1 MTMRKKICPLEKEII
16 AGLKE
21 GALEP
26 ELQKHLSECQVCQ
39 DVVTVH
45 AWMNQFKERAW
56 EILMPKKDL
65 PGAQAVWNRVYARKR
80 PDKQLVRKAL
90 RPLIVPQVFSFAVFI
105 AGTIF
110 LGIKG
115 VLKFGNIFDA
125 PALTRILPFFLLF
138 VSIIIISI
146 VFCALLLAIEKRKKP
161 I

>member
-1 MTMRKKICPLEKEII
+1 MKKKICPLEKEMM

-26 ELQKHLSECQVCQ
+26 ELQKHLSECPVCQ
-39 DVVTVH
+39 DVVAVYT
-45 AWMNQFKERAW
+45 WMNQFKERAW
-56 EILMPKKDL
+56 ETVMPKKDL
-65 PGAQAVWNRVYARKR
+65 PDAQAVWNRVYARKG

-90 RPLIVPQVFSFAVFI
+90 RPLIYPQVLSFAVFL
-105 AGTIF
+105 AGIIF

-115 VLKFGNIFDA
+115 VLKFGNIFDTS
-125 PALTRILPFFLLF
+125 ALTRVLPFLLLF

-146 VFCALLLAIEKRKKP
+146 VFGALLIALEKRKKP

>member
-1 MTMRKKICPLEKEII
+1 MKKKTCPLEKEIM

-26 ELQKHLSECQVCQ
+26 ELQKHLSECPACQ

-45 AWMNQFKERAW
+45 TWMNQFKEKAW
-56 EILMPKKDL
+56 KTDMPKKDL
-65 PGAQAVWNRVYARKR
+65 PDAQAVWDRIYAWKR
-80 PDKQLVRKAL
+80 ADKQLVRKAL
-90 RPLIVPQVFSFAVFI
+90 RPLIYPQVLSFAIFI
-105 AGTIF
+105 AGIIF

-146 VFCALLLAIEKRKKP
+146 VFGALLVALEKRKKP

>member
-1 MTMRKKICPLEKEII
+1 MKKKICPLEKEVM

-26 ELQKHLSECQVCQ
+26 ELQKHISQCPVCQ
-39 DVVTVH
+39 DVVAVH
-45 AWMNQFKERAW
+45 NWMNQFKERAW
-56 EILMPKKDL
+56 ETDMLKKDL
-65 PGAQAVWNRVYARKR
+65 PDARAIWNKVNARKR

-90 RPLIVPQVFSFAVFI
+90 RPLIFPQVLSFGVFI
-105 AGTIF
+105 AGIIF

-125 PALTRILPFFLLF
+125 PALTRILPFLLLF

-146 VFCALLLAIEKRKKP
+146 VFGALLLTFDKRKKP

>member
-1 MTMRKKICPLEKEII
+1 MKKKICPLEKEMM

-26 ELQKHLSECQVCQ
+26 ELQKHLSECPVCQ
-39 DVVTVH
+39 DVVAVYT
-45 AWMNQFKERAW
+45 WMNQFKERAW
-56 EILMPKKDL
+56 ETVMPKKDL
-65 PGAQAVWNRVYARKR
+65 PDAQAVWNRVYARKG

-90 RPLIVPQVFSFAVFI
+90 RPLIYPQVLSFAVFLVGI
-105 AGTIF
+105 IF

-115 VLKFGNIFDA
+115 VLKFGNIFDTS
-125 PALTRILPFFLLF
+125 ALTRVLPFLLLF

-146 VFCALLLAIEKRKKP
+146 VFGALLIALEKRKKP